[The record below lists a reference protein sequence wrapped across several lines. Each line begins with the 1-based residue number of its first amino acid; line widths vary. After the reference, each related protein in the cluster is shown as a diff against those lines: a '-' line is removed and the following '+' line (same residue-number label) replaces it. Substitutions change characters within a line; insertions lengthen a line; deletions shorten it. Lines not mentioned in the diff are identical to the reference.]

1 MEVERLPL
9 TLRNCCSYVRE
20 HPRNVLFYDGFRV
33 KEMVIFGSRRADGSH
48 FCTISVLPQH
58 HYLTLDWVLLRTK
71 CAFPLCGHYRL
82 SSHSKFYFKIV
93 FVQLIW
99 NVEKLSLGMG
109 SPLHIK
115 RRRNNGCKQHP
126 DKPGLETQFKKVLV
140 KVNHKITNKHL
151 IYGWDMRILHHYMS
165 NIGLFSSGCSE
176 WLRGSPGPG

>member
-33 KEMVIFGSRRADGSH
+33 KEMVIFGIRRADGSH

-82 SSHSKFYFKIV
+82 SSHPKFYFKIV

-115 RRRNNGCKQHP
+115 RRCNNGCKQHP

-151 IYGWDMRILHHYMS
+151 IYGWDMRILHHYTS